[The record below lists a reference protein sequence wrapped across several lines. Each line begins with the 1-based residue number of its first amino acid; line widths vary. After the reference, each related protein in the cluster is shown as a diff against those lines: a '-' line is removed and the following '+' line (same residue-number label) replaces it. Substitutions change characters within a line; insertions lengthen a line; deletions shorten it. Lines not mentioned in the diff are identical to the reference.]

1 MISAPEALERL
12 REGNLRYV
20 EETRSSDTLTGR
32 TRRRA
37 VAGP

>member
-32 TRRRA
+32 PRHGA
-37 VAGP
+37 ASGP